1 MAKAKDKVTALY
13 GIGDHVWVPCR
24 STISKNGLFKSSDDQ
39 TSSSTQ
45 TVKIT
50 CDKIRYWPAKI
61 ISVLFTGNRQ
71 LFSFIRVMSK
81 DNSLSKTPS
90 VTRYLVKL
98 VGLDITQE
106 FLEQALKSW
115 DSFDPKPLPDVSI
128 SFNFNLFKKQLSDL
142 SSYEIIALYVYSVR
156 KVSKEIELTM
166 KARDR
171 DSITSIKNVKRVKI
185 YHDEKGIKDSMNNLS
200 QSSRSK
206 KGKKGTSAYAKKK
219 SLPKKSLANS
229 SFSVDSNSKTAVI
242 ETHSSKESMFNSNSS
257 KDIPETTHFKDKL
270 QKHAINNYNDS
281 NNNALSVPI
290 DSRALKT
297 KFIKSIGYVTID
309 NNLFRT
315 TRRGK
320 VFGKWRPS
328 KKSRLSE
335 DASMNEKKE
344 IILSDNFKQEVV
356 NVSKHKNKE
365 NPCILQTTKSH
376 DMQQPSINVEEKVD
390 MTSHN
395 IAAKDNVHKVVNAH
409 LKYNGST
416 NDSFVIN
423 SVVQDAEPKSDHF
436 EDRSQHICYTI
447 QRSLDDNTDM
457 INDSDEKEDDTESM
471 EVDTPLSDD
480 VKTEL
485 EINTSSASI
494 TSDDLPAEQVV
505 NVKELS
511 TNPTQ
516 TKMQILNRKSDID
529 KKTPVSKT
537 QTLKQNFDSEKMKS
551 HESDGCESITDVDEM
566 EKDSM
571 ETEMVEQQVDENSV
585 SVFSSPLQSFR
596 SAMLGFNIF
605 SWSSREKSFLK

>member
-81 DNSLSKTPS
+81 DNFLSKTPS
-90 VTRYLVKL
+90 VTTRYLVKL

-106 FLEQALKSW
+106 FLEQAIKSW
-115 DSFDPKPLPDVSI
+115 DTLDPKPLPDVSI

-156 KVSKEIELTM
+156 KVSKEIELTI

-171 DSITSIKNVKRVKI
+171 DSVTSVKNVKRVKI
-185 YHDEKGIKDSMNNLS
+185 YNDEKGFQDSMSIIS

-219 SLPKKSLANS
+219 SLQKKSPANS
-229 SFSVDSNSKTAVI
+229 SLSVDSNSKSVVI
-242 ETHSSKESMFNSNSS
+242 ETHSSQESMLNSNPS
-257 KDIPETTHFKDKL
+257 KDIPESTHFKDKL

-281 NNNALSVPI
+281 NDNTLSVPI
-290 DSRALKT
+290 DNRNLKT

-335 DASMNEKKE
+335 DASLNEKNE
-344 IILSDNFKQEVV
+344 FILSDDISKQEVV
-356 NVSKHKNKE
+356 NISKHKVKE
-365 NPCILQTTKSH
+365 NPCILQTIKSN
-376 DMQQPSINVEEKVD
+376 DMQQQSINAEEKVD
-390 MTSHN
+390 ITSHN
-395 IAAKDNVHKVVNAH
+395 TAAKDNVHKVVNAH

-416 NDSFVIN
+416 NESFVIN
-423 SVVQDAEPKSDHF
+423 GVDPKSDTF
-436 EDRSQHICYTI
+436 EDRSQHIYHTL
-447 QRSLDDNTDM
+447 QQNLDDNTLI
-457 INDSDEKEDDTESM
+457 INDSNEKEEDAESM

-485 EINTSSASI
+485 EINTSSTSV

-505 NVKELS
+505 KELPK
-511 TNPTQ
+511 TPTQ
-516 TKMQILNRKSDID
+516 TKMQILNRKFDM
-529 KKTPVSKT
+529 
-537 QTLKQNFDSEKMKS
+537 KQNFDNKKMKS
-551 HESDGCESITDVDEM
+551 HESDDCESITDVDEM
-566 EKDSM
+566 GKDSM
-571 ETEMVEQQVDENSV
+571 EAEMVEQQVDENSM
-585 SVFSSPLQSFR
+585 SVFSSFR

-605 SWSSREKSFLK
+605 SWSNKEKSFLK